1 LRFEWDTEKEKAN
14 LTKHGV
20 DFSEATAAFYDPQK
34 LIQIDAAHSGGEPRL
49 LCIGR
54 TERGT
59 IRFTYR
65 SETIRI
71 IGAGYWRKGRRT
83 YEKENPIEN

>member
-49 LCIGR
+49 LCIVAP
-54 TERGT
+54 
-59 IRFTYR
+59 
-65 SETIRI
+65 S
-71 IGAGYWRKGRRT
+71 AGF
-83 YEKENPIEN
+83 